1 MYDSYKDMFNVGAE
15 ERDIVSGGHHHSY
28 VGMDGVEGG
37 SCRDMHIDP
46 DYHSDMTVRE

>member
-37 SCRDMHIDP
+37 VVVAWMSTPKTI
-46 DYHSDMTVRE
+46 VI